1 MSERPVRI
9 STTTNTAD
17 ELVGVIPDKMY
28 FRIGEVATIVGVK
41 PYVLR
46 YWETEFPSLKPH
58 KSRTRQRMYRR
69 REVELLLKIKHLL
82 YDRKYT
88 IAGARQLL
96 KSRGD
101 LNEAPD
107 NAVATE
113 APLASETAPTNAQAV
128 VVPPLARAA
137 APVHVA
143 APSPAPVTTS
153 LPTVAPPV
161 VTEPVR
167 PLAVAGKQ
175 GNQLALNLKLTGP
188 ARDDLRR
195 GLEDLLHLCDESE
208 HNEIDPL
215 LTTRSTEVAE
225 SGALPAAE
233 VSDVG

>member
-1 MSERPVRI
+1 MSERPVRN
-9 STTTNTAD
+9 STTTNTSD

-101 LNEAPD
+101 LNEAVDATTAIDAPVD
-107 NAVATE
+107 AASSPSAQATLAPPPVRAVA
-113 APLASETAPTNAQAV
+113 PVAV
-128 VVPPLARAA
+128 AAA
-137 APVHVA
+137 APVA
-143 APSPAPVTTS
+143 TSVTTI
-153 LPTVAPPV
+153 APPV
-161 VTEPVR
+161 AVDPVR
-167 PLAVAGKQ
+167 PVAATSKQ

-188 ARDDLRR
+188 AREDLRR
-195 GLEDLLHLCDESE
+195 TVEDLLRVCEESE
-208 HNEIDPL
+208 RNEVDPM
-215 LTTRSTEVAE
+215 LTTRSTDVAE
-225 SGALPAAE
+225 SEAVPAAE